1 MACKCKFV
9 LGSTYHRQPTPISS
23 LLCLP
28 LTDGVP
34 VITHAKFD
42 PEQFLASIQHYKATW
57 ALVVPP
63 ILVVLANSPIVDKY
77 DLSSMRGML
86 SGAAPLGEGLIRKV
100 MERLGR
106 GFQVTQGY
114 GECALWW
121 LCTANPDIMTA
132 PRFD

>member
-1 MACKCKFV
+1 MLHFHGITF
-9 LGSTYHRQPTPISS
+9 LTFLYTS
-23 LLCLP
+23 LLCQP

-42 PEQFLASIQHYKATW
+42 PEQFLASIEKYKATW

-77 DLSSMRGML
+77 DLTSMKGML

-100 MERLGR
+100 MKRLGH

-114 GECALWW
+114 GES
-121 LCTANPDIMTA
+121 A
-132 PRFD
+132 PGVFLKAR